1 MKRKAQAAMEY
12 LMTYGWAILIIVVV
26 IAALYAMGV
35 FKTKSTVPCSPC
47 FGYFAY
53 VDHSADTLVLR
64 NGPKEVNI
72 SAGSGDQSGCTF
84 PSGNI
89 APGEEIRLT
98 GCSIAN
104 NENVVISYTST
115 DSGLTKTDS
124 ATLHTTT

>member
-1 MKRKAQAAMEY
+1 MKRKAQSAMEY

-35 FKTKSTVPCSPC
+35 FKTRSTVPCSPC

-53 VDHSADTLVLR
+53 VDHSTDTLVLR

-84 PSGNI
+84 NPTVTYS
-89 APGEEIRLT
+89 PGQEIRLT
-98 GCSIAN
+98 GCNIQN
-104 NENVVISYTST
+104 NERVVIAYTST

-124 ATLHTTT
+124 ATLRNV

>member
-35 FKTKSTVPCSPC
+35 FKTRSTVPCSPC

-53 VDHSADTLVLR
+53 VDHNTNTLVLR

-72 SAGSGDQSGCTF
+72 SAGNGDQSGCTF
-84 PSGNI
+84 PTETFS
-89 APGEEIRLT
+89 PGQEIRLT
-98 GCSIAN
+98 GCDIQN
-104 NENVVISYTST
+104 NEKVVIAYTSS

-124 ATLHTTT
+124 ATLHTVS